1 MEFSALLG
9 CQMVTHIATIKGT
22 LRISH
27 SLLHVY
33 VCLERERHTDT
44 ERHRHRE
51 RETERGRDRDRQREG
66 ERERERDFFGITLT
80 AKWSRLSEKIW
91 QVRPFPVVLLH
102 LSCIILK
109 NHVPRPLC
117 FTKIYTA
124 PKLIWHCFKNK
135 AKASQNIRDIRKLTL
150 NV

>member
-1 MEFSALLG
+1 MGSKKVEIYKELSMAFKGHGVFCSAWVPNG
-9 CQMVTHIATIKGT
+9 HP
-22 LRISH
+22 
-27 SLLHVY
+27 
-33 VCLERERHTDT
+33 
-44 ERHRHRE
+44 HRHYKRHPQNITQSTSCIRMSWE
-51 RETERGRDRDRQREG
+51 GEG
-66 ERERERDFFGITLT
+66 ERERERERFFGITLT

-102 LSCIILK
+102 LSCVILK
-109 NHVPRPLC
+109 NHVHRPLC